1 MSITHDWSIN
11 SVLKFLDNGGT
22 VYRVFFE
29 LYSYDEEN
37 PSTLQIKTLSFV
49 DLDIHHIDNFIPFDE
64 LTKSQ
69 VLQWVFDRLVKYQIV
84 NVDSDETKYEYEIYH
99 EKYIENIK
107 NPTSLTPELPNTV
120 IGYINESPPSE
131 LITEQNSEDS
141 SFAPQI
147 QSDPISE
154 SSLS

>member
-1 MSITHDWSIN
+1 MSITHNWSIN
-11 SVLKFLDNGGT
+11 SVLRFLDNGGT

-37 PSTLQIKTLSFV
+37 PKILQIKTLSFV
-49 DLDIHHIDNFIPFDE
+49 DLDISHIDNFIPFDD

-84 NVDSDETKYEYEIYH
+84 SDDSNEIKYEYEIYH

-107 NPTSLTPELPNTV
+107 NPTVLTPELPNTV
-120 IGYINESPPSE
+120 IGYINESTPLESE
-131 LITEQNSEDS
+131 LVSEQNYEDNI
-141 SFAPQI
+141 FAPETQ
-147 QSDPISE
+147 
-154 SSLS
+154 LT